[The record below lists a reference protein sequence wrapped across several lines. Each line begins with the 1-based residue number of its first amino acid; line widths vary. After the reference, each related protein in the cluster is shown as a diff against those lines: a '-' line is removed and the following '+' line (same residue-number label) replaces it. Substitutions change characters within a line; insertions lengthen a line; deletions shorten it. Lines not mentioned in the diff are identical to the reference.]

1 MRPGMGPLLWSL
13 SIKWE
18 EPLWATTIP
27 VFLITSGF
35 VQFQKFLCDET
46 GLSRNRYFQCQCV
59 VAINAKVMIILL
71 QSQGFC
77 RDLVQCVGSA

>member
-18 EPLWATTIP
+18 EPLWATTVP

-35 VQFQKFLCDET
+35 VQFREIF
-46 GLSRNRYFQCQCV
+46 
-59 VAINAKVMIILL
+59 M
-71 QSQGFC
+71 
-77 RDLVQCVGSA
+77 